1 MYHEQLQEAL
11 EDLNIASERG
21 NLCIVRNGAMLD
33 ALHQQ
38 SMSGIVADGSKVQA
52 SVKRLEGIT
61 CGTFPTPK

>member
-1 MYHEQLQEAL
+1 
-11 EDLNIASERG
+11 
-21 NLCIVRNGAMLD
+21 MLD